1 MCVRPYRSS
10 LASDPVIR
18 EEFKDAKPTYYKS
31 DCSHIVQY
39 YNIHDGKWRCK
50 SCGAIL

>member
-1 MCVRPYRSS
+1 MKGKVKFIPN
-10 LASDPVIR
+10 
-18 EEFKDAKPTYYKS
+18 

-50 SCGAIL
+50 ACGAEL